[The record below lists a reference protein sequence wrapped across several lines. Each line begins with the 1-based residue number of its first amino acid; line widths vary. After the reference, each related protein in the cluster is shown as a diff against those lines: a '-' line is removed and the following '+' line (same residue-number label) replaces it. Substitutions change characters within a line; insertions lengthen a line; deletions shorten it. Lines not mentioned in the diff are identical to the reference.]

1 MYTKIIQ
8 NILIENQFTE
18 FIGKEYITNSLK
30 IFKNT
35 IIASFLPFNII
46 KIKDLSEQGNKKRPI
61 LNDNDRKSTKIIFRL
76 NFELKKK
83 FVLNFNYNNY
93 FGHFTIEIETGKKFF
108 FCLTKST
115 NKSLFLETDVFSITC
130 CYETLGLRN
139 FSNTNQYVRENSGFS
154 RCYFY
159 LRKIYPYH
167 MVKEVEIFSGLKFI
181 REVFFHPISVFV
193 SNSSGCII
201 WLPIS
206 FNEKRFEL
214 LQICNFRISGFK
226 KFKFSFSPLNCSFYL
241 SLISNSS
248 LSIYRS
254 FFNNEKKFLRIENLS
269 KWEDSLVNSLSEIFW
284 HLNIHIY
291 LIGGFVDGKIF
302 IWNEFL
308 IPIIQ
313 FINPSFSIFNF
324 GLEETFFGFIFLLK
338 KNTLNIRN
346 YGKKKLLKFLPQTI
360 IAQVNLSKCK
370 KTGNLNKEWS
380 LMKNMNWDNFKKNF
394 PNFSKFSNYKT
405 MDYKIF
411 LKVNRIYIDSIDYLI
426 LKLPTFKNLF
436 NLGFLTDTFFKKNL
450 IKVFRNQKIL
460 FSFKFI
466 VNIIGIRR
474 YLTRQEIEKEQCIT
488 RSNSKK
494 FAYIRC
500 DICVRIWK
508 VMFNSIKNHFCP
520 FCHFL
525 GDFYS
530 FDKLQIYIHEFGDWS
545 RSEVFQKKQA
555 KFFFPFAK
563 QSRGRIFNFNKLV
576 QRTMSLGCF

>member
-291 LIGGFVDGKIF
+291 IIICTYIF
-302 IWNEFL
+302 E
-308 IPIIQ
+308 
-313 FINPSFSIFNF
+313 
-324 GLEETFFGFIFLLK
+324 
-338 KNTLNIRN
+338 
-346 YGKKKLLKFLPQTI
+346 
-360 IAQVNLSKCK
+360 
-370 KTGNLNKEWS
+370 
-380 LMKNMNWDNFKKNF
+380 
-394 PNFSKFSNYKT
+394 
-405 MDYKIF
+405 
-411 LKVNRIYIDSIDYLI
+411 
-426 LKLPTFKNLF
+426 
-436 NLGFLTDTFFKKNL
+436 
-450 IKVFRNQKIL
+450 NQ
-460 FSFKFI
+460 
-466 VNIIGIRR
+466 
-474 YLTRQEIEKEQCIT
+474 
-488 RSNSKK
+488 
-494 FAYIRC
+494 
-500 DICVRIWK
+500 
-508 VMFNSIKNHFCP
+508 
-520 FCHFL
+520 
-525 GDFYS
+525 
-530 FDKLQIYIHEFGDWS
+530 
-545 RSEVFQKKQA
+545 
-555 KFFFPFAK
+555 
-563 QSRGRIFNFNKLV
+563 
-576 QRTMSLGCF
+576 